1 MNVND
6 LNDAWV
12 AAGQKVADLNA
23 QLNAAVL
30 DDQFDEKQFTELK
43 NKRDK
48 ETVRRDALHDQVEQA
63 RAE

>member
-48 ETVRRDALHDQVEQA
+48 ETVRRDALHEQVEQA
-63 RAE
+63 RA

>member
-1 MNVND
+1 MG
-6 LNDAWV
+6 

-30 DDQFDEKQFTELK
+30 DDQFDEKQFAELK

-48 ETVRRDALHDQVEQA
+48 ETVRRDALHEQVEQSLPSIGN
-63 RAE
+63 